1 MSATLF
7 TMNWTT
13 ITENDL
19 LCALNKNQLDLL
31 KSEAMHRN
39 DTSMCVKVIELVVSR
54 IRAEIAASG
63 INMLDKDY
71 AKIPLEL
78 KDCALKL
85 AIEALQTR
93 MDCFEISSAQQRAA
107 DNAREILAR
116 VASGKLPV
124 SRPRNGIKTAR
135 KHSIAYGGS
144 QRKITRNTTESI

>member
-1 MSATLF
+1 MPI
-7 TMNWTT
+7 MNWIT

-31 KSEAMHRN
+31 KAEALQRN
-39 DTSMCVKVIELVVSR
+39 DSSICAKVIELVVSR

-63 INMLDKDY
+63 INMLDKNY
-71 AKIPLEL
+71 AKIPPEL
-78 KDCALKL
+78 KECALKL
-85 AIEALQTR
+85 AIESLQTR
-93 MDCFEISSAQQRAA
+93 IDCFEISTPQQRAA

-135 KHSIAYGGS
+135 KYSISHGAQ
-144 QRKITRNTTESI
+144 QRKATRQTMEGM